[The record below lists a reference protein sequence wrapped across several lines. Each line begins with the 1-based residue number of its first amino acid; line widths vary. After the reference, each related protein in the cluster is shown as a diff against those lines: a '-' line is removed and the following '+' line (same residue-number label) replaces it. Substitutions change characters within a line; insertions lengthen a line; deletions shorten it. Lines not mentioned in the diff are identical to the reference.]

1 MHCPSRER
9 ELLNTFEDMY
19 CAVCGEVESRYLRW
33 YPHHRKIRSYFMR
46 YGKKTVQRHFAK
58 NLISESDSI
67 CQNCIDDKKWD
78 EAKGLWPN

>member
-1 MHCPSRER
+1 
-9 ELLNTFEDMY
+9 MY